1 MAKTKRAVVI
11 FNLGGPDNQAAIQPF
26 LFNLFYDRAIIN
38 VPNPMRWMIAK
49 LISSRRVK
57 EASAIYEE
65 LGGGS
70 PIVPQTQAQADALTT
85 RLNERDPEADH
96 KVFIAMRYWHPFVDE
111 AAKGV
116 QVWGADEVV
125 LLPLYPQFS
134 ITTTQTGFK
143 EWDRL
148 SAKMGLD
155 IPSRRL
161 CCYPTEDG
169 WVDAQAGLIK
179 AALDQGAKEKPST
192 PLRVLFSAHGLPKRT
207 VAQGDP
213 YPDQVEIGAKAIVDT
228 LQIDGLDWQV
238 CYQSRVG
245 PLEWIGPSI
254 DEALEKAAADKVG
267 VIVVPIAFVSE
278 HSETLVELDIEYR
291 DRAKELSLPAYY
303 RVPTVGVE
311 PSFIGGLA
319 EMVLQDRGVCNSEA
333 GRRVCANSCS
343 ACPLQ
348 PEG

>member
-11 FNLGGPDNQAAIQPF
+11 FNLGGPDSQAAVQPF

-70 PIVPQTQAQADALTT
+70 PIVPQTQAQADALANT
-85 RLNERDPEADH
+85 LNARDPDAAH
-96 KVFIAMRYWHPFVDE
+96 KVFIAMRYWHPFVEE
-111 AAKGV
+111 AAEAV
-116 QVWGADEVV
+116 QAWGAEEVV

-148 SAKMGLD
+148 SAKMKVD

-161 CCYPTEDG
+161 CCYPTEGG
-169 WVDAQAGLIK
+169 WVEAQATLIR
-179 AALDQGAKEKPST
+179 AALEQGNSDDASI

-213 YPDQVEIGAKAIVDT
+213 YPDQVEMGAQAIVDT
-228 LQIDGLDWQV
+228 LQVEGLDWQV

-254 DEALEKAAADKVG
+254 DEALEKAATDKVG
-267 VIVVPIAFVSE
+267 VVVVPIAFVSE

-319 EMVLQDRGVCNSEA
+319 DMVLQDRGACNSEA
-333 GRRVCANSCS
+333 GRRVCNSDCS
-343 ACPLQ
+343 ACPL
-348 PEG
+348 